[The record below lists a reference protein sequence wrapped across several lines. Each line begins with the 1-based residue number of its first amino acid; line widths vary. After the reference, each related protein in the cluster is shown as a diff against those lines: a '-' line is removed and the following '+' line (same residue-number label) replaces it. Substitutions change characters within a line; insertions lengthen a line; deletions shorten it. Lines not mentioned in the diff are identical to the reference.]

1 MALGGGSWTAQNKI
15 LPGSYINFVAA
26 SRATSLLGERGFV
39 AMPLVLSWGKEGEV
53 FKVTAEDFQKNAL
66 KIFGYAYGSDELL
79 GVREIF
85 LNAKTLYAYRLGTS
99 TKATC
104 NYATAV
110 CGGVRGNDLKIVIT
124 ALTNGEVATGFNVK
138 TMLDSSVV
146 DSQDVIFAVGE
157 SSATTDKLKDNDFVV
172 WAEGVELSAGTTP
185 LSNGADATVTAEDY
199 SEFLNKI
206 EPFNF
211 NVIGY
216 AGEDASIK
224 ALFAAFTK
232 RMRDERGVKF
242 QCVLHKYEVA
252 DYEGVISVENNDTA
266 ELVYWTV
273 GACAGVAVNSSN
285 TNKLYNGELAV
296 DVDYTQEQL
305 TDAILAGKFIFHRVG
320 DDVRVLED
328 VNTLVT
334 TTDEKNEDFKANQTI
349 RVLDQIGNDIATI
362 FNTRF
367 LGIIPNDKSGR
378 ISLWNEIVK
387 HHQELQ
393 TVRAIE
399 NFKPEEVK
407 VEAGD
412 SKKSVVVYDVVT
424 PTNCMSQLYM
434 SCVIQ

>member
-1 MALGGGSWTAQNKI
+1 
-15 LPGSYINFVAA
+15 
-26 SRATSLLGERGFV
+26 
-39 AMPLVLSWGKEGEV
+39 
-53 FKVTAEDFQKNAL
+53 
-66 KIFGYAYGSDELL
+66 
-79 GVREIF
+79 
-85 LNAKTLYAYRLGTS
+85 
-99 TKATC
+99 
-104 NYATAV
+104 
-110 CGGVRGNDLKIVIT
+110 
-124 ALTNGEVATGFNVK
+124 
-138 TMLDSSVV
+138 
-146 DSQDVIFAVGE
+146 
-157 SSATTDKLKDNDFVV
+157 
-172 WAEGVELSAGTTP
+172 
-185 LSNGADATVTAEDY
+185 
-199 SEFLNKI
+199 
-206 EPFNF
+206 
-211 NVIGY
+211 
-216 AGEDASIK
+216 
-224 ALFAAFTK
+224 
-232 RMRDERGVKF
+232 MRDERGVKF
-242 QCVLHKYEVA
+242 QCVLHKYEEA

-273 GACAGVAVNSSN
+273 GVSAGCAVNQSN
-285 TNKLYNGELAV
+285 TNRLYNGTV
-296 DVDYTQEQL
+296 KIDVDYTQEQL

-334 TTDEKNEDFKANQTI
+334 TTDEKNDDFKANQTI

-399 NFKPEEVK
+399 DFKPEEVK